1 MMVHIFHGACLQVNN
16 SYAHEYLPSPFF
28 PIKSIYGT
36 GHRECV
42 CVCVGV
48 YGNPVLHDE
57 T

>member
-1 MMVHIFHGACLQVNN
+1 MVHIFHGACLQVNN